1 MKRTRDGF
9 TLVELLVV
17 IAIIG
22 ILMGLLIPAVNAARE
37 TARRNQCAANIK
49 NFALGAVQYENA
61 KKSLPPWVA
70 KYGVFDPSGTGAGG
84 TDPSDLGNF
93 ADNSTGVPAHVKI
106 GGWGVS
112 LLPWLDAQPTFEHWT
127 QDRYPILSDGEGD
140 LDSSSGF
147 QGIIFMN

>member
-61 KKSLPPWVA
+61 KKSL
-70 KYGVFDPSGTGAGG
+70 
-84 TDPSDLGNF
+84 
-93 ADNSTGVPAHVKI
+93 
-106 GGWGVS
+106 
-112 LLPWLDAQPTFEHWT
+112 
-127 QDRYPILSDGEGD
+127 
-140 LDSSSGF
+140 
-147 QGIIFMN
+147 